1 MMEVCPQMGVLLNSP
16 LTKRGEGVEVVKAAG
31 VARAMGALVTPTDL
45 LPPPMEEGK
54 RKMDFLVKSISPSL
68 VVRRVTPVM

>member
-1 MMEVCPQMGVLLNSP
+1 MEVRLNSP

-31 VARAMGALVTPTDL
+31 VARAMGALVIPTDL
-45 LPPPMEEGK
+45 LPPMEEGK
-54 RKMDFLVKSISPSL
+54 RKMDFLAKSISPSL

>member
-1 MMEVCPQMGVLLNSP
+1 MGVLVNLP
-16 LTKRGEGVEVVKAAG
+16 LTERGEGVEVVKAAA

-45 LPPPMEEGK
+45 LPPMEEGK
-54 RKMDFLVKSISPSL
+54 RKMDFLAKSRSPSL